1 MVCVQLRESKT
12 AKDAREFLK
21 FVTERFPFEIKKVLT
36 DNGKEFTNKVF
47 GYNATNKT
55 HEFND
60 LCLSLGIEH
69 RLTKVRRPQT
79 NGMVE
84 RFNGRIA
91 DILRTHH
98 FQSGKELE
106 HTIMRYVDLYNNH
119 LPQANLNCRTP
130 YQVMYE
136 WYENKPQFF
145 DKVVHNRAECDRCI
159 SLALSCF
166 FVALIPFLRPFLHNR
181 RNTAY

>member
-1 MVCVQLRESKT
+1 MCS
-12 AKDAREFLK
+12 FK
-21 FVTERFPFEIKKVLT
+21 FVVNNISVLRCRSV
-36 DNGKEFTNKVF
+36 EV
-47 GYNATNKT
+47 KT
-55 HEFND
+55 
-60 LCLSLGIEH
+60 
-69 RLTKVRRPQT
+69 RVRRPQT

-106 HTIMRYVDLYNNH
+106 HTLLRYVDLYNNH

-145 DKVVHNRAECDRCI
+145 DKVVHNRPEGDTYTSIIMFICGLTNAAGD
-159 SLALSCF
+159 AP
-166 FVALIPFLRPFLHNR
+166 VVGG
-181 RNTAY
+181 

>member
-1 MVCVQLRESKT
+1 
-12 AKDAREFLK
+12 
-21 FVTERFPFEIKKVLT
+21 
-36 DNGKEFTNKVF
+36 
-47 GYNATNKT
+47 
-55 HEFND
+55 
-60 LCLSLGIEH
+60 
-69 RLTKVRRPQT
+69 
-79 NGMVE
+79 MVE

-130 YQVMYE
+130 CQVMYE

-145 DKVVHNRAECDRCI
+145 DKAVHNRPEGDIYQPSFKII
-159 SLALSCF
+159 SNFIKSPDCCHNIFSNAQL
-166 FVALIPFLRPFLHNR
+166 VMFLGLWGELQSLTFANK
-181 RNTAY
+181 NV